1 MKRTESTFKP
11 SLINMKRKADHL
23 ILLFWT
29 WTSHEYHPTWWRLKI
44 PLIQWHVLIPF
55 QAFQPSLLIGN
66 NKEKKFRITCSIIY
80 QIGCSIE
87 KRYNKWSH
95 LLAKQ
100 HHTWYNTIWKMFCSS
115 AANLCSHHNMQ
126 ASADTKNALKQD
138 SVNTLQ
144 VKGFCNNT
152 TYPASCLVSESKAA
166 DLRAR
171 ARQSMVPNHSGFC
184 LVHSLQLLHEP
195 IVRHRSD
202 LHTCIYEN
210 QSPRGEKANLV
221 EAWKHQEPS
230 CHEKSQ
236 SLWLPFHL
244 PFFFLY
250 RNLIYKCL

>member
-1 MKRTESTFKP
+1 
-11 SLINMKRKADHL
+11 
-23 ILLFWT
+23 
-29 WTSHEYHPTWWRLKI
+29 
-44 PLIQWHVLIPF
+44 
-55 QAFQPSLLIGN
+55 
-66 NKEKKFRITCSIIY
+66 
-80 QIGCSIE
+80 
-87 KRYNKWSH
+87 
-95 LLAKQ
+95 
-100 HHTWYNTIWKMFCSS
+100 MFCSS

-171 ARQSMVPNHSGFC
+171 AHQSMVPNHSGFC

-210 QSPRGEKANLV
+210 QSPRGKKRIS
-221 EAWKHQEPS
+221 WKLGNIKNHHAMRNRSPYDS
-230 CHEKSQ
+230 H
-236 SLWLPFHL
+236 FT
-244 PFFFLY
+244 FLSSFCTV
-250 RNLIYKCL
+250 I